1 MLRRSG
7 VLVEAVELLLL
18 NGADVHH
25 KNSRGHTALDAAID
39 CNHPAVE
46 AVLRAHIAKLEA
58 DPEAARK

>member
-1 MLRRSG
+1 M
-7 VLVEAVELLLL
+7 EAVELLLL